1 MKTRL
6 GTTLIV
12 IRCHFSSPLVL
23 DSYSDYLK
31 KEGLTD
37 SVLLHFLY
45 LSEKH
50 LFCERCLTISM
61 SPNLSTFFSPN
72 FGSLGGPNW
81 ETLTASLDL
90 RGVYAE
96 GSQLPKHEDFLV
108 PWVPF
113 TFHQRPNCMAC
124 LPALGVCP
132 PAGKSTREWHSWPR
146 SRGEPP
152 YVHCYAGSVG
162 KNF

>member
-45 LSEKH
+45 LSEKR
-50 LFCERCLTISM
+50 LLWEM
-61 SPNLSTFFSPN
+61 SNYFDVPQS
-72 FGSLGGPNW
+72 